1 MNIEKI
7 IIENLA
13 SISGEQTID
22 FTVEPLRSAGLF
34 AITGDTG
41 AGKSTILDAIC
52 LALYNRAPRFD
63 DAERIRKDELETSDD
78 KGQSIQAG
86 DVRGILRRGQ
96 KHGSATVVFATPDG
110 ARYEARWSVR
120 VKRTGTYDRVERS
133 LRRLSPKKHTF
144 GEREIDEAVRDAVG
158 LDYAQFTRTVLLAQN
173 SFANF
178 LKARRD
184 DKSALLEKLTGTDI
198 YGRISKKVYELNAEA
213 QADVEAL
220 KNKMEGLLHDRLEP
234 EELAALEERQNLL
247 QASIGQNEESL
258 EKTARQ
264 LQWYA
269 DTALAEQEVAQKE
282 QEHDRAHK
290 ELEALRGDEL
300 ELLRYDELSPIQ
312 PLFQEIRMRQADLA
326 AMQQREA
333 ETARALAAA
342 KETADAAARR
352 LDTAR
357 EATDDA
363 EQFLRIRQPLISRG
377 NALAGEI
384 KMAEAQLADLR
395 KQMENSQALAGEK
408 RQQREAKEQA
418 LKATEQEK
426 NLRQSHVQELAVHR
440 MMFDKFD
447 LVKDKLTM
455 LQAETARN
463 SEQHAKHAALASRQ
477 QMLKGRLAAGES
489 NLQESQAKMN
499 ALKSELLIHRQSNHG
514 HDSTEMQ
521 QRAIELKNKLGGL
534 QRAEKLWRH
543 IADGYAEI
551 EEKNALMRRIA
562 AAIRNQKTELAAA
575 AQELAAEESAYD
587 RIRTAYTLSQ
597 TENIK
602 RLRKQLVE
610 GTACPVCGATHHPY
624 HTETERELGELL
636 SNLEEE
642 YNALSASLAAKRGQV
657 EELRG
662 RLLSEEVRL
671 QAEQGF
677 FKERQKRL
685 EADLEE
691 WHAYAAIDQTFADA
705 SQTVNHEA
713 RLTTIRLL
721 AEGAGRELKEAEKDL
736 EAYNFHQS
744 HINSLNEQIAAL
756 EAQMADSRQQID
768 SCRTELKIAAAAADD
783 LQAAILLSDR
793 SCATLYADL
802 GDMVT
807 LSGWFADWKKSPDNF
822 RLRLS
827 ALHGDWADTCA
838 ALEDAARRE
847 AALRDELKNAREN
860 EAEAQKR
867 CADCRERIGA
877 ASEQLHAKQSE
888 MFRLFGEATPE
899 SELAVLNARVEEARA
914 AEAAARKQSEE
925 ALMGLQAAE
934 ARLRGLAE
942 ERDKCQQTHREKSQ
956 ALDLWIARFNT
967 EHPPVTSDELARLF
981 TAETDRK
988 AVRERIAGCRGR
1000 LALAG
1005 HRLEE
1010 ARARLLALQAEPWKP
1025 SKDQPGESREALA
1038 AAKCEMETK
1047 LESCREESTLIRSRL
1062 LSHRNCEQRA
1072 AALSADLAQAED
1084 NAAQWARLNQLIGS
1098 SDGKR
1103 FREAAQAYTF
1113 RFLVAQANH
1122 HLSALC
1128 PRYSLQTLGGSLTPI
1143 VVDHYMF
1150 DRPRYVHSLS
1160 GGETF
1165 VVSLALALG
1174 LASLSSGSLRIGS
1187 LFIDEGFGNLDR
1199 DSLDTVMDA
1208 LANLDRAQG
1217 RKVGVISHTEQI
1229 RAQIAPQIR
1238 LVPKAADGASVIKVQ

>member
-22 FTVEPLRSAGLF
+22 FTAEPLRSAGLF

-220 KNKMEGLLHDRLEP
+220 KNKMEGMLHDRLEP

-282 QEHDRAHK
+282 QERDRAHK

-408 RQQREAKEQA
+408 RQQREAKEQT

-514 HDSTEMQ
+514 HDSTELQ

-562 AAIRNQKTELAAA
+562 AAIRSQKTELAAA

-642 YNALSASLAAKRGQV
+642 YNRLTAALAAKRSQV
-657 EELRG
+657 AELREQ
-662 RLLSEEVRL
+662 LLSEEVRL

-685 EADLEE
+685 DADLEE
-691 WHAYAAIDQTFADA
+691 WHTYAGIDQTFADA
-705 SQTVNHEA
+705 SQSVNHEA

-721 AEGAGRELKEAEKDL
+721 AEGAGQELKEAEKDL
-736 EAYNFHQS
+736 ETYNFHQS
-744 HINSLNEQIAAL
+744 HINSLNEQISAL
-756 EAQMADSRQQID
+756 EAQMAESRQQID
-768 SCRTELKIAAAAADD
+768 SRRTELKIAAAAAED

-807 LSGWFADWKKSPDNF
+807 LSGWFADWKKNPDNF

-827 ALHGDWADTCA
+827 ALHADWTATCA

-860 EAEAQKR
+860 EAEARKR
-867 CADCRERIGA
+867 CADCRERLGV
-877 ASEQLHAKQSE
+877 ASEQLQAKQSE
-888 MFRLFGEATPE
+888 MRHLFGDATPE
-899 SELAVLNARVEEARA
+899 SELAALNVRVKEART

-942 ERDKCQQTHREKSQ
+942 ERDKCRKAHREKSQ

-967 EHPPVTSDELARLF
+967 AHPPVTFEELTRLF
-981 TAETDRK
+981 TADTDRK
-988 AVRERIAGCRGR
+988 ALREHIAACRGR
-1000 LALAG
+1000 LALAD

-1010 ARARLLALQAEPWKP
+1010 ARARLLSLQAQPWKP
-1025 SKDQPGESREALA
+1025 REDQPGESREALA
-1038 AAKCEMETK
+1038 AAKGKLEAK

-1072 AALSADLAQAED
+1072 AALSAALSEAED

-1103 FREAAQAYTF
+1103 FRETAQAYTF
-1113 RFLVAQANH
+1113 RHLVAQANH
-1122 HLSALC
+1122 HLSRLC

-1165 VVSLALALG
+1165 VVSLALALA

-1199 DSLDTVMDA
+1199 DSLDTVMEA
-1208 LANLDRAQG
+1208 LANLEHSEG

-1229 RAQIAPQIR
+1229 RAQITPQIR

>member
-22 FTVEPLRSAGLF
+22 FTAEPLRSAGLF

-144 GEREIDEAVRDAVG
+144 GEREIDDAVRDAVG

-220 KNKMEGLLHDRLEP
+220 KNKMEGMLHDRLEP

-514 HDSTEMQ
+514 HDSTELQ

-662 RLLSEEVRL
+662 RLLSEEVCL

-685 EADLEE
+685 DADLEE

-783 LQAAILLSDR
+783 LQAAIFLSDR

-802 GDMVT
+802 DDMVT

-899 SELAVLNARVEEARA
+899 SELAALNARVEEARA
-914 AEAAARKQSEE
+914 AEAAARKESEE

-988 AVRERIAGCRGR
+988 ALRERIAGCRGR

-1038 AAKCEMETK
+1038 AAKCKLEAK

-1103 FREAAQAYTF
+1103 FRETAQAYTF

>member
-22 FTVEPLRSAGLF
+22 FTAEPLRSAGLF

-120 VKRTGTYDRVERS
+120 VKRTGAYDRVERS

-158 LDYAQFTRTVLLAQN
+158 LDYVQFTRTVLLAQN

-198 YGRISKKVYELNAEA
+198 YGRISQKVYELNAEA

-220 KNKMEGLLHDRLEP
+220 KNKMEGMLHDRLEP

-342 KETADAAARR
+342 KETADAAARS

-408 RQQREAKEQA
+408 RQQREAKEQT

-514 HDSTEMQ
+514 HDSTELQ

-624 HTETERELGELL
+624 HTETERELGDLL
-636 SNLEEE
+636 SSLEQE

-783 LQAAILLSDR
+783 LQAAIFLSDR

-827 ALHGDWADTCA
+827 ALHDDWAGTCA

-899 SELAVLNARVEEARA
+899 SELAALNARVEEARA

-988 AVRERIAGCRGR
+988 ALRERIAGCRGR

-1038 AAKCEMETK
+1038 AAKCEMEAK

-1238 LVPKAADGASVIKVQ
+1238 LLPKAADGASVIKVQ

>member
-1 MNIEKI
+1 M
-7 IIENLA
+7 
-13 SISGEQTID
+13 
-22 FTVEPLRSAGLF
+22 
-34 AITGDTG
+34 
-41 AGKSTILDAIC
+41 
-52 LALYNRAPRFD
+52 
-63 DAERIRKDELETSDD
+63 
-78 KGQSIQAG
+78 
-86 DVRGILRRGQ
+86 
-96 KHGSATVVFATPDG
+96 
-110 ARYEARWSVR
+110 
-120 VKRTGTYDRVERS
+120 
-133 LRRLSPKKHTF
+133 
-144 GEREIDEAVRDAVG
+144 
-158 LDYAQFTRTVLLAQN
+158 
-173 SFANF
+173 
-178 LKARRD
+178 
-184 DKSALLEKLTGTDI
+184 
-198 YGRISKKVYELNAEA
+198 
-213 QADVEAL
+213 
-220 KNKMEGLLHDRLEP
+220 
-234 EELAALEERQNLL
+234 
-247 QASIGQNEESL
+247 
-258 EKTARQ
+258 EKTAQQ

-282 QEHDRAHK
+282 QERDRAHK
-290 ELEALRGDEL
+290 ELAALRGDEL
-300 ELLRYDELSPIQ
+300 ELSRYDELSPIQ
-312 PLFQEIRMRQADLA
+312 PLFQEIRMRQDDLA

-333 ETARALAAA
+333 ESTRNLAAA
-342 KETADAAARR
+342 KESADAAARS

-357 EATDDA
+357 EATDEA

-384 KMAEAQLADLR
+384 KMAEAQLDDLKRQLEANQTDAD
-395 KQMENSQALAGEK
+395 EK
-408 RQQREAKEQA
+408 RQQREAKEES
-418 LKATEQEK
+418 LKGTEQEK
-426 NLRQSHVQELAVHR
+426 NLRQSHIQELAVHR

-463 SEQHAKHAALASRQ
+463 SEEHAKHAALTNRQ
-477 QMLKGRLAAGES
+477 QMLKSHLATAENG
-489 NLQESQAKMN
+489 LQESQAKMN

-514 HDSTEMQ
+514 HDSTELQ

-562 AAIRNQKTELAAA
+562 AAIRNQKTELDNAAR
-575 AQELAAEESAYD
+575 ELAVEESAYD
-587 RIRTAYTLSQ
+587 RIRTTYTLSQ
-597 TENIK
+597 TENIVQ
-602 RLRKQLVE
+602 LRKQLKE

-642 YNALSASLAAKRGQV
+642 YNRLTAALAAKRSQV
-657 EELRG
+657 AELREQ
-662 RLLSEEVRL
+662 LLSEEVRL

-685 EADLEE
+685 DADLEE
-691 WHAYAAIDQTFADA
+691 WHTYAGIDQTFADA
-705 SQTVNHEA
+705 SQSVNHEV

-721 AEGAGRELKEAEKDL
+721 AEGAGQELKEAEKDL
-736 EAYNFHQS
+736 ETYNFHQ
-744 HINSLNEQIAAL
+744 
-756 EAQMADSRQQID
+756 MAESRQQID
-768 SCRTELKIAAAAADD
+768 SRRTELKIAAAAAED

-793 SCATLYADL
+793 SCSTLYADL

-807 LSGWFADWKKSPDNF
+807 LSGWFADWKKNPDNF

-827 ALHGDWADTCA
+827 ALHADWTATCA

-860 EAEAQKR
+860 EAEARKR
-867 CADCRERIGA
+867 CADCRERLGA
-877 ASEQLHAKQSE
+877 ASEQLQAKQSE
-888 MFRLFGEATPE
+888 MRHLFGDATPE
-899 SELAVLNARVEEARA
+899 SELAALNVRVKEART

-942 ERDKCQQTHREKSQ
+942 ERDKCRKAHREKSQ

-967 EHPPVTSDELARLF
+967 AHPPVTFEELTRLF
-981 TAETDRK
+981 TADTDRK
-988 AVRERIAGCRGR
+988 ALREHIAACRGS
-1000 LALAG
+1000 LALAD
-1005 HRLEE
+1005 HR
-1010 ARARLLALQAEPWKP
+1010 PWKP
-1025 SKDQPGESREALA
+1025 REDQPDESREALA
-1038 AAKCEMETK
+1038 AAKGEMEAK

-1103 FREAAQAYTF
+1103 FRETAQAYTF
-1113 RFLVAQANH
+1113 RHLVAQANH
-1122 HLSALC
+1122 HLSRLC

-1165 VVSLALALG
+1165 VVSLALALA

-1199 DSLDTVMDA
+1199 DSLDTVMEA
-1208 LANLDRAQG
+1208 LANLEHSEG

-1229 RAQIAPQIR
+1229 RAQITPQIR

>member
-22 FTVEPLRSAGLF
+22 FTAEPLRSAGLF

-96 KHGSATVVFATPDG
+96 KHGSATLIFATPDG

-120 VKRTGTYDRVERS
+120 LKRTGTYDRVERS
-133 LRRLSPKKHTF
+133 LRRLSPKKQTF
-144 GEREIDEAVRDAVG
+144 GEREIDDAVRDAVG

-220 KNKMEGLLHDRLEP
+220 KNKMEGMLHDRLEP
-234 EELAALEERQNLL
+234 EELAELEERQRLL
-247 QASIGQNEESL
+247 NTLIGQTGTAL
-258 EKTARQ
+258 EKTAQQ

-282 QEHDRAHK
+282 QERDRAHK
-290 ELEALRGDEL
+290 ELAALRGDEL
-300 ELLRYDELSPIQ
+300 ELSRYDELSPIQ
-312 PLFQEIRMRQADLA
+312 PLFQEIRMRQDDLA

-333 ETARALAAA
+333 ESTRNLAAA
-342 KETADAAARR
+342 KESADAAARS

-357 EATDDA
+357 EATDEA

-384 KMAEAQLADLR
+384 KMAEAQLDDLKRQLEANQTDAD
-395 KQMENSQALAGEK
+395 EK
-408 RQQREAKEQA
+408 RQQREAKEES

-426 NLRQSHVQELAVHR
+426 NLRQSHIQELAVHR

-463 SEQHAKHAALASRQ
+463 SEEHAKHAALTNRQ
-477 QMLKGRLAAGES
+477 QMLKSHLATAENG
-489 NLQESQAKMN
+489 LQESQAKMN

-514 HDSTEMQ
+514 HDSTELQ

-562 AAIRNQKTELAAA
+562 AAIRNQKTELDNAAR
-575 AQELAAEESAYD
+575 ELAAEESAYD
-587 RIRTAYTLSQ
+587 RIRTTYTLSQ
-597 TENIK
+597 TENIVQ
-602 RLRKQLVE
+602 LRKQLKE

-642 YNALSASLAAKRGQV
+642 YNRLTAALAAKRSQV
-657 EELRG
+657 AELREQ
-662 RLLSEEVRL
+662 LLSEEVRL

-685 EADLEE
+685 DADLEE
-691 WHAYAAIDQTFADA
+691 WHTYAGIDQTFADA
-705 SQTVNHEA
+705 SQSVNHEA

-721 AEGAGRELKEAEKDL
+721 AEGAGQELKEAEKDL
-736 EAYNFHQS
+736 ETYNFHQS
-744 HINSLNEQIAAL
+744 HINSLNEQISAL
-756 EAQMADSRQQID
+756 EAQMAESRQQID
-768 SCRTELKIAAAAADD
+768 SRRTELKIAAAAAED

-807 LSGWFADWKKSPDNF
+807 LSGWFADWKKNPDNF

-827 ALHGDWADTCA
+827 ALHADWTATCA

-860 EAEAQKR
+860 EAEARKR
-867 CADCRERIGA
+867 CADCRERLGV
-877 ASEQLHAKQSE
+877 ASEQLQAKQSE
-888 MFRLFGEATPE
+888 MRHLFGDATPE
-899 SELAVLNARVEEARA
+899 SELAALNVRVKEART

-925 ALMGLQAAE
+925 ALMGLQTAE

-942 ERDKCQQTHREKSQ
+942 ERDKCRKAHREKSQ

-967 EHPPVTSDELARLF
+967 AHPPVTFEELTRLF
-981 TAETDRK
+981 TADTDRK
-988 AVRERIAGCRGR
+988 ALREHIAACRGR
-1000 LALAG
+1000 LALAD

-1010 ARARLLALQAEPWKP
+1010 ARARLLSLQAQPWKP
-1025 SKDQPGESREALA
+1025 REDQPGESREALA
-1038 AAKCEMETK
+1038 AAKDKLEAK

-1072 AALSADLAQAED
+1072 AALSAALSEAED

-1103 FREAAQAYTF
+1103 FRETAQAYTF
-1113 RFLVAQANH
+1113 RHLVAQANH
-1122 HLSALC
+1122 HLSRLC

-1165 VVSLALALG
+1165 VVSLALALA

-1199 DSLDTVMDA
+1199 DSLDTVMEA
-1208 LANLDRAQG
+1208 LANLEHSEG

-1229 RAQIAPQIR
+1229 RAQITPQIR

>member
-22 FTVEPLRSAGLF
+22 FTAEPLRSAGLF

-96 KHGSATVVFATPDG
+96 KHGSATLIFATPDG

-120 VKRTGTYDRVERS
+120 LKRTGTYDRVERS
-133 LRRLSPKKHTF
+133 LRRLSPKKQTF
-144 GEREIDEAVRDAVG
+144 GEREIDDAVRDAVG

-220 KNKMEGLLHDRLEP
+220 KNKMEGMLHDRLEP
-234 EELAALEERQNLL
+234 EELAELEERQRLL
-247 QASIGQNEESL
+247 NTLIGQTGTAL
-258 EKTARQ
+258 EKTAQQ

-282 QEHDRAHK
+282 QERDRAHK
-290 ELEALRGDEL
+290 ELAALRGDEL
-300 ELLRYDELSPIQ
+300 ELSRYDELSPIQ
-312 PLFQEIRMRQADLA
+312 PLFQEIRMRQDDLA

-333 ETARALAAA
+333 ESTRNLAAA
-342 KETADAAARR
+342 KESADAAARR

-514 HDSTEMQ
+514 HDSTELQ

-783 LQAAILLSDR
+783 LQAAIFLSDR

-899 SELAVLNARVEEARA
+899 SELAALNARVEEARA
-914 AEAAARKQSEE
+914 AEAAARKESEE

-1038 AAKCEMETK
+1038 AAKGEMEAK

-1072 AALSADLAQAED
+1072 AALSAALSEAED

-1238 LVPKAADGASVIKVQ
+1238 LLPKAADGASVIKVQ

>member
-22 FTVEPLRSAGLF
+22 FTAEPLRSAGLF

-96 KHGSATVVFATPDG
+96 KHGSATVVFATPNG

-133 LRRLSPKKHTF
+133 LRRLSPKKQTF

-220 KNKMEGLLHDRLEP
+220 KNKMEGMLHDRLEP

-463 SEQHAKHAALASRQ
+463 SEQHTKHAALASRQ

-514 HDSTEMQ
+514 HDSTELQ

-624 HTETERELGELL
+624 HTETERELGDLL
-636 SNLEEE
+636 SSLEQE

-685 EADLEE
+685 DADLEE

-827 ALHGDWADTCA
+827 ALHDDWAGTCA

-899 SELAVLNARVEEARA
+899 SELAALNARVEEARA

-942 ERDKCQQTHREKSQ
+942 ERDKCRQTHREKSQ

-988 AVRERIAGCRGR
+988 ALRERIAGCRGR

-1038 AAKCEMETK
+1038 AAKCEMEAK

-1165 VVSLALALG
+1165 VVSLALALA

-1229 RAQIAPQIR
+1229 RAQIEPQIR
-1238 LVPKAADGASVIKVQ
+1238 LLPKAADGASVIKVQ